1 MLKRILVP
9 LDGSPLAETA
19 LAPATTLAQRFS
31 AEMLLVRTILVH
43 TFPGADP
50 GPAQLTALREAEAY
64 LEQVSRRVKATG
76 VAVET
81 ALPYDTPATGITD
94 QAEFRHV
101 DLIVMST
108 HGRKWVDALLHPSV
122 TMQVLERTSAP
133 ILAWKHAETADENED
148 IPELPYFMIDA
159 TAPIVVPLDGSLLS
173 ESALSMAEGLSQRFG
188 NPILLVSVA
197 EPPRIPIGPYDY
209 PAMMASVDEATIAE
223 TRAYL
228 KRKRQEIA
236 GRGLRVETES
246 AIGSPAASIEDCIQ
260 KNNAGLVVI
269 ASHGRGGL
277 GRWLLGSVAQQVLRD
292 TETPVLLV
300 RFHPTS
306 PESGK

>member
-1 MLKRILVP
+1 MFKRILVP
-9 LDGSPLAETA
+9 LDGSPLAEAA
-19 LAPATTLAQRFS
+19 LAPAATLAKRFDAS
-31 AEMLLVRTILVH
+31 LLLVRTIRVH
-43 TFPGADP
+43 VFPGADP

-64 LEQVSRRVKATG
+64 LEQVSRQVKATG

-81 ALPYDTPATGITD
+81 AIPYDTPATGITD

-122 TMQVLERTSAP
+122 TMQVLEHTSAP
-133 ILAWKHAETADENED
+133 ILAWKHAETADEYNTQSSLLRYMTD
-148 IPELPYFMIDA
+148 PTTPL
-159 TAPIVVPLDGSLLS
+159 VVPLDGSLLS
-173 ESALSMAEGLSQRFG
+173 ESALPIAEGMSQRFG

-197 EPPRIPIGPYDY
+197 EPSRIPIGPYDY
-209 PAMMASVDEATIAE
+209 PAIVANADQAVIQE
-223 TRAYL
+223 TQSYL
-228 KRKRQEIA
+228 KHKQQEIA
-236 GRGLRVETES
+236 GRGLRVEAES

-260 KNNAGLVVI
+260 RNNAGLVVM

-277 GRWLLGSVAQQVLRD
+277 GRLFIGSVAQQVLRD

-300 RFHPTS
+300 RFHPTVT
-306 PESGK
+306 ESGK